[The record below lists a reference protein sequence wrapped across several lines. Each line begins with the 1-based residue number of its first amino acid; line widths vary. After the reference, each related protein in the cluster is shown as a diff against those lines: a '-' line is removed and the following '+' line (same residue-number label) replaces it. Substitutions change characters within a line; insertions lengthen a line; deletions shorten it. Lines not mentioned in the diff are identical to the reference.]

1 MQKIILSTAYLPPIQ
16 YVSKFLLG
24 EVVLEAHEN
33 YIKQSYRNR
42 CNILAANGAFPLTI
56 PVVKVHGTKSLISE
70 ARIDYDLPWQKNHF
84 KSIESAYRNS
94 PYYEHYIDDLKIFYN
109 TKYDLL
115 LDFNADLLTCILR
128 LIGIKSSILFTA
140 CFEREYLKDLDYRFT
155 LSPKSAKLEDDP
167 FFRVVDYYQVFE
179 DRYGFTPNLSIL
191 DLLFNEG
198 PFAKS
203 VLEQSVKR
211 GE

>member
-70 ARIDYDLPWQKNHF
+70 VRIDYDLQWQKNHF

-115 LDFNADLLTCILR
+115 LAFNSDLLTCILR
-128 LIGIKSSILFTA
+128 LIGIKPSILFTA
-140 CFEREYLKDLDYRFT
+140 CFEKEYLKDLDYRFT

-167 FFRVVDYYQVFE
+167 FFKIIDYYQVFE

-203 VLEQSVKR
+203 VLEQSIKK